1 MDKNRYYSLT
11 NNNVAQKTEWI
22 RLLNPNAIELL
33 KAQTRRAQWDTG
45 SLSTINAD
53 KVVIDDSK
61 STNRQSHISPV
72 NIVTAGGRHGRT
84 DGRIIAGRRGQG
96 GRGFISQVNTRM
108 DKADIDGDMYAYVM
122 DLN

>member
-1 MDKNRYYSLT
+1 MTTSRPTTIHTVTHFACQYCNSGR
-11 NNNVAQKTEWI
+11 A
-22 RLLNPNAIELL
+22 
-33 KAQTRRAQWDTG
+33 TRTD
-45 SLSTINAD
+45 
-53 KVVIDDSK
+53 
-61 STNRQSHISPV
+61 
-72 NIVTAGGRHGRT
+72 GRT